1 MPVPPPNP
9 RLQGTVLPR
18 GALLLIL
25 IWAHHQGGQDS
36 TEEGQVQATA
46 TIGVS
51 TVGDEEVS
59 ESPAC
64 ALGSVLPRVLSND
77 DILICSFVKGTYW
90 LI

>member
-64 ALGSVLPRVLSND
+64 ALGSVLPCVLSND